1 MATNNTAFLVFYRFK
16 AMNKGEAE
24 RAKDEWQNLKNNLP
38 SGIELV
44 NNIYMHGE
52 LSTIVFVI

>member
-1 MATNNTAFLVFYRFK
+1 
-16 AMNKGEAE
+16 MNKEEVA

-44 NNIYMHGE
+44 GE
-52 LSTIVFVI
+52 YIHAWGTEYNWFFVI

>member
-1 MATNNTAFLVFYRFK
+1 
-16 AMNKGEAE
+16 MNKEAQ
-24 RAKDEWQNLKNNLP
+24 RAKNKLQNLKNNLP